1 MNSKLIDRQS
11 CSKDGILIIKKLSR
25 ESPQLFHDFVF
36 NTIKSFVIL
45 IIILDPFLGMMVFV
59 SLTREMKK
67 KERASQAFV
76 AVVVAFALL
85 LIFLFAGQLLFGLL
99 SLTISSFIVAGGVIL
114 LILGINQ
121 VLGMEFHKSNDN
133 AKVAAV
139 VIGTPL
145 LCGPGAI
152 STIIILSQQH
162 GFAVPLVALL
172 MCISITWLMLYFSGK
187 ISAIFGERIIEII
200 SRILGLIL
208 AAMAVEFIKD
218 GVVEM
223 VREIIRKGS

>member
-1 MNSKLIDRQS
+1 M
-11 CSKDGILIIKKLSR
+11 
-25 ESPQLFHDFVF
+25 
-36 NTIKSFVIL
+36 IL